1 MIVQERIEGHNLIK
15 TYSDSGFLIR
25 QEQTGIEYAE
35 AVDIEN
41 SGYTYVETDIP
52 IEEDELTDSEALSV
66 IMGRDANESGDGE

>member
-1 MIVQERIEGHNLIK
+1 MIVQERIEGRNLIK

-25 QEQTGIEYAE
+25 QEQTGIEYEE